1 MAPRRPRVAWD
12 DAGVSAAALSDRRL
26 LPEVRRVVVKVGSS
40 SLTDETGKLDPAR
53 LRALVDVLAARVTG
67 GRQVVLVSSG
77 AIATGMDPLGLARR
91 PRDLATQQAAASV
104 GQGLLVAHY
113 TRAFADHGLRV
124 GQVLLTADD
133 TMRRGQYRNAQRALD
148 RLLDLGIVP
157 IVNENDTVATDEI
170 RFGDNDRLAALVSHL
185 VHADAMALL
194 TDVDGL
200 YTGPPNRPGSRRIAE
215 VRGPKDLEG
224 VDVSARGSRVGTG
237 GMVTKLESVAI
248 ATASGIPVVLTSA
261 AQVAPALEGADVG
274 TWFAATGKRA
284 STRLLW
290 LAYAARTHGRLV
302 LDDGAVRA
310 VVERGKSLLP
320 AGVTAVHGEFE
331 AGDPVEIAA
340 ADGTV
345 VARGLVAYAS
355 QEVPDLLG
363 RGTAELRAD
372 LGPGYDRELVHRDD
386 MVLVRRR
393 R

>member
-1 MAPRRPRVAWD
+1 MMLP
-12 DAGVSAAALSDRRL
+12 VSAAALSDRRL

-40 SLTDETGKLDPAR
+40 SLTDGTGKLDPAR
-53 LRALVDVLAARVTG
+53 LRALVDVLAARVNG
-67 GRQVVLVSSG
+67 GHQVVLVSSG
-77 AIATGMDPLGLARR
+77 AIATGMDPLGLAQR

-113 TRAFADHGLRV
+113 TRAFHDHGLRV

-133 TMRRGQYRNAQRALD
+133 TMRRTQYRNAQRALE

-200 YTGPPNRPGSRRIAE
+200 YTGPPNREGSRRIAE
-215 VRGPKDLEG
+215 VRGPKDLDG
-224 VDVSARGSRVGTG
+224 IDVSARGSRVGTG

-248 ATASGIPVVLTSA
+248 ATGSGVPVVLTSA
-261 AQVAPALEGADVG
+261 AQVAPALAGEDVG

-284 STRLLW
+284 STRLMW

-320 AGVTAVHGEFE
+320 AGVTAVEGEFE
-331 AGDPVEIAA
+331 AGDPVEIVG

-345 VARGLVAYAS
+345 VARGLVAYSS
-355 QEVPDLLG
+355 QEAPELLG
-363 RGTAELRAD
+363 RSTSELRDA
-372 LGPGYDRELVHRDD
+372 LGEGYDRELVHRDD
-386 MVLVRRR
+386 LVLVRRR